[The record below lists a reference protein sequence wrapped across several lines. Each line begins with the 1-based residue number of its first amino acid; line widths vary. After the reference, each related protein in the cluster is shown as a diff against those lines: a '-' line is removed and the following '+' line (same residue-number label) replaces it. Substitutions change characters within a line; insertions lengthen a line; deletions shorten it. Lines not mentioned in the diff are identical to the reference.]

1 MGTITD
7 KHFDEVLE
15 RAESNLIK
23 HLETI
28 KYELTK
34 KNLQTSSLLV
44 DKAKEYSDASEKR
57 LRTFVS
63 KFICS
68 KWYNR
73 WFYLL
78 RCKQQTNKFMRC
90 FGRLCYLER
99 DIEKFKKYIEEYE
112 KKYPNDC
119 EQENK

>member
-1 MGTITD
+1 M
-7 KHFDEVLE
+7 LE

-23 HLETI
+23 YLETL

-44 DKAKEYSDASEKR
+44 DEAKKYSDASEER
-57 LRTFVS
+57 LRTFVR
-63 KFICS
+63 KFISS

-78 RCKQQTNKFMRC
+78 RCKQLTNKFMRC
-90 FGRLCYLER
+90 FGRFEK
-99 DIEKFKKYIEEYE
+99 DIEKHKKIIEEYE